1 MISQFTTRWQDRLN
15 RPYYQYLLL
24 TAVTLLAIILRF
36 YKLGEW
42 SLWIDEIFTINRAK
56 IHVNLETLI
65 AQWWHP
71 SLSLILANGAI
82 EALGVNAW
90 SARLASALIGIIS
103 IPILYFPIKRWLGP
117 TVALIAM
124 LLLAVSPWHL
134 EWSQNARYY
143 TSQLL
148 IYFLAAYTFFL
159 AIERDRPRFLL
170 LSGVL
175 MALAIG
181 ERFTAVFLVPVVLV
195 YLVSL
200 VLLPIEKP
208 IGFNGRNIA
217 LILVPGIGFG
227 LVEIVRF
234 LLTGS
239 SYVTGAAELT
249 YSLPIDDPLRLAI
262 FIAYDIGVPLL
273 CLAVFAGIYLLWQRS
288 RIGLF
293 VMINAIVPIGLLL
306 LINPFYFT
314 KDRYIF
320 MVLPFWLILA
330 AVGIQEIFVHING
343 DRRLLAI
350 GVLALLLADAAGA
363 NLIYYQVNHGNRR
376 DWKSAFA
383 LVQER
388 SQPGDQYVTWWTEFG
403 PYYLDQEI
411 ISWGDIDPEYV
422 ENSDKRFWFILDEE
436 TIWGNGVMKQW
447 LERNGELV
455 EILYQ
460 RRLSDSHL
468 RIYLYDPN

>member
-1 MISQFTTRWQDRLN
+1 M
-15 RPYYQYLLL
+15 
-24 TAVTLLAIILRF
+24 
-36 YKLGEW
+36 
-42 SLWIDEIFTINRAK
+42 
-56 IHVNLETLI
+56 
-65 AQWWHP
+65 
-71 SLSLILANGAI
+71 
-82 EALGVNAW
+82 
-90 SARLASALIGIIS
+90 
-103 IPILYFPIKRWLGP
+103 
-117 TVALIAM
+117 VALIAM

-148 IYFLAAYTFFL
+148 LYFLAAYAFFL
-159 AIERDRPRFLL
+159 AMEKDRTRYLL

-175 MALAIG
+175 LVLAIG
-181 ERFTAVFLVPVVLV
+181 ERFTAVFLAPVVLV

-208 IGFNGRNIA
+208 VGFKARNIA

-227 LVEIVRF
+227 LVEIIRF
-234 LLTGS
+234 LSTGS
-239 SYVTGAAELT
+239 SYITGAAELL
-249 YSLPIDDPLRLAI
+249 YSLPIDDPFRLAI

-273 CLAVFAGIYLLWQRS
+273 CLGVFAGIYLLLQKS

-293 VMINAIVPIGLLL
+293 VMINAIVPVVLLVL
-306 LINPFYFT
+306 VNPFYFT

-330 AVGIQEIFVHING
+330 AVGIQEISVRMKG
-343 DRRLLAI
+343 SGRMLAI
-350 GVLALLLADAAGA
+350 GVLVLLLADAGGA
-363 NLIYYQVNHGNRR
+363 NLMYYRVNHGNRH

-411 ISWGDIDPEYV
+411 ISWGDIDPEFV
-422 ENSDKRFWFILDEE
+422 KNSGQRFWFILDEE
-436 TIWGNGVMKQW
+436 NIWGNRPMKRW
-447 LERNGELV
+447 LEQNGDLIDV
-455 EILYQ
+455 IYL
-460 RRLSDSHL
+460 RRQNNVYL
-468 RIYLYDPN
+468 RVYLYDPGR